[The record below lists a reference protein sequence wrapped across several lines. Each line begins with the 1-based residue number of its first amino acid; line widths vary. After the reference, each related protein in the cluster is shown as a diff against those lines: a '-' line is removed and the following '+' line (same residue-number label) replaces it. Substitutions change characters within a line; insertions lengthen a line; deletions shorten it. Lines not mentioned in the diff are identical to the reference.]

1 MVKVDDVVLRLNQR
15 VAVVLTVAETS
26 LPPERFRAFR
36 KFMLDSFGWNGLA
49 GDLKALDG
57 GGRAK

>member
-1 MVKVDDVVLRLNQR
+1 MVRVDDVVLRLNQR
-15 VAVVLTVAETS
+15 VAVVLTVAEAS